1 MEYTFYFVNNNR
13 VINKWRGCFD
23 NRNDAERFADGA
35 AIGAMSTTGQIG
47 VFGISEDSEHAI
59 SREMTAKRRNILFDF
74 LNKK

>member
-1 MEYTFYFVNNNR
+1 MEYTFYFVNNSR
-13 VINKWRGCFD
+13 VINKWCGCFD

-59 SREMTAKRRNILFDF
+59 SREMTAKRRNILFDY